1 MSGTTQSD
9 FEATQGGTHTLHH
22 PSLLPIEDPEALR
35 QLYRDH
41 LDHFAPTSPV
51 EVHLLQHFAHTEWSL
66 IRLQA
71 VETAFLN
78 RIYQVQASP
87 FTPQITALDAPT
99 RLGIA
104 LESSVNTSRFATFL
118 ANRISRLQTDR
129 ARLVHT
135 LRSIRKF
142 PASPTTLC
150 HSESPCGGSQVT
162 DSKEAYTQTSVR
174 NELGTNPPAPPSS
187 ASPARAEA
195 RHKNRRAG
203 RSRTGPTPVS
213 PPRSKPPTP
222 LFDPVPSPPPR
233 LSPPGCQTKP
243 EKPVISR
250 RCQIR
255 RTPSHVFA
263 TQTTRICHPAKR
275 P

>member
-142 PASPTTLC
+142 PSSPAAFC
-150 HSESPCGGSQVT
+150 HGETPSGGSQVT

-174 NELGTNPPAPPSS
+174 NELGTNPPSDHERIPRGPLQE
-187 ASPARAEA
+187 P
-195 RHKNRRAG
+195 KQTP
-203 RSRTGPTPVS
+203 TGP
-213 PPRSKPPTP
+213 PPKSQCRQARMSVETRSYLPGHP
-222 LFDPVPSPPPR
+222 LRR
-233 LSPPGCQTKP
+233 LSKAPIPHHSVTLKVTPP
-243 EKPVISR
+243 
-250 RCQIR
+250 
-255 RTPSHVFA
+255 
-263 TQTTRICHPAKR
+263 
-275 P
+275 